1 MREARAPET
10 LSSERLVYRRPRA
23 EDLEEILAG
32 YASDSEVTKY
42 LSWPT
47 HRSLADT
54 RFFLD
59 FSDGQWQDGPAG
71 PFLIE
76 AEGKLIGSTGL
87 AFPTPYRA
95 TTGYAF
101 AREAWG
107 QGYATEAL
115 RAMVKLARQL
125 GVSRLE
131 TICHVDHRASARV
144 LEKGGFVREGLLRRH
159 TVFPNIDTAEPCDV
173 FMFGLVLR

>member
-1 MREARAPET
+1 MKAPEF
-10 LSSERLVYRRPRA
+10 LSSERLSYRRPKA
-23 EDLEEILAG
+23 EDLENVLAG
-32 YASDSEVTKY
+32 YASDGEVTKY

-47 HRSLADT
+47 HRSPADT
-54 RFFLD
+54 QFFLD
-59 FSDGQWQDGPAG
+59 FSDGQWNESPAG
-71 PFLIE
+71 PYLIE

-101 AREAWG
+101 AKEAWG
-107 QGYATEAL
+107 KGYATEAL
-115 RAMVKLARQL
+115 KAMVELARQL
-125 GVSRLE
+125 GVHRLE
-131 TICHVDHRASARV
+131 TICHVDHGPSARV